1 MLRDATCR
9 LSGILCLVIDLI
21 LILNV
26 LALLLLPFLLNML
39 YEQPELFGPISPR
52 AGEENPAGLVSHDYP
67 ADVPPDSYPFYL
79 VFLYACGF
87 GTAWI
92 LFEGR
97 RILKRV
103 AQGEPFHARQS
114 QSFQHIGLALGLL
127 TAAFTVKIF
136 IYNTFLTLFCT
147 AFFFILV
154 FVALLLADLFR
165 QAYLVKTENELT
177 I

>member
-1 MLRDATCR
+1 MIIPRMFRLTATR
-9 LSGILCLVIDLI
+9 STW
-21 LILNV
+21 
-26 LALLLLPFLLNML
+26 
-39 YEQPELFGPISPR
+39 S
-52 AGEENPAGLVSHDYP
+52 S
-67 ADVPPDSYPFYL
+67 S
-79 VFLYACGF
+79 
-87 GTAWI
+87 
-92 LFEGR
+92 
-97 RILKRV
+97 
-103 AQGEPFHARQS
+103 RQS
-114 QSFQHIGLALGLL
+114 QSFQHIGLEFGLL

>member
-39 YEQPELFGPISPR
+39 YEQPELFGLISPR
-52 AGEENPAGLVSHDYP
+52 VGEENPAGLVSHDYP

-147 AFFFILV
+147 AFFILV